1 MAIDSGRI
9 ARVVAPLVANNGLS
23 LYDVEIVTEGRAR
36 VVRITVAPGAGTEA
50 GQDSGSDG
58 GVDVAALTALTRE
71 LDPVVDDLVD
81 GAFQLE
87 VSSPGLERSL
97 RTPDHFVG
105 ARGERISVK
114 HATDGA
120 TVRLHGLLVDVTA
133 DTVELVTDDGTTHR
147 LAIDAISG
155 ARTVFEWGPSPRPG
169 KGSKPGGSK
178 QRSDKHR
185 MPKTKEHQS

>member
-23 LYDVEIVTEGRAR
+23 LYDVEVVTEGRAR
-36 VVRITVAPGAGTEA
+36 IVRVTVA
-50 GQDSGSDG
+50 SGSSATA
-58 GVDVAALTALTRE
+58 GVDIAVLTALTRE
-71 LDPVVDDLVD
+71 LDPVVEDLVD

-97 RTPDHFVG
+97 RTPEHFAG
-105 ARGERISVK
+105 ARGERVSVK

-120 TVRLHGLLVDVTA
+120 TVRLHGLLVDATA
-133 DTVELVTDDGTTHR
+133 DSVELVADDGTTHR
-147 LAIDAISG
+147 LAIDEISG

-178 QRSDKHR
+178 QRSAKDR